1 MTLQEILR
9 RKGSK
14 VHSISP
20 DATLDDVVQKLVEYN
35 CGSLVVCERG
45 HDGQASGTLIGIVTE
60 RDILRACAARRGPLD
75 QIIVRDAMS
84 RDLIT
89 GTPDDSIEDTMGLMT
104 DRRIR
109 HLPILVDDR
118 LAGMISIGDVVK
130 AHHDEVA
137 MENHYLK
144 SYIQS

>member
-20 DATLDDVVQKLVEYN
+20 DATLDDVVQKLVENN
-35 CGSLVVCERG
+35 CGSLVVCEPSADG
-45 HDGQASGTLIGIVTE
+45 HDSGTLIGIVTE
-60 RDILRACAARRGPLD
+60 RDILRACASRRGPLT
-75 QIIVRDAMS
+75 QIMVRDAMT
-84 RDLIT
+84 RDPIT
-89 GTPDDSIEDTMGLMT
+89 GTPDDSIDDTMGLMT
-104 DRRIR
+104 ERRIR
-109 HLPILVDDR
+109 HLPILVNDR

-137 MENHYLK
+137 LENHYLK

>member
-9 RKGSK
+9 VKGSR
-14 VHSISP
+14 VHGIRVE
-20 DATLDDVVQKLVEYN
+20 ATLDDVVQTLTEHN
-35 CGSLVVCERG
+35 CGSLVVSERAG
-45 HDGQASGTLIGIVTE
+45 DSPGKVVGIITE

-75 QIIVRDAMS
+75 SLSVADFMTRDMV
-84 RDLIT
+84 T
-89 GTPDDSIEDTMGLMT
+89 GSPSDSVEETMGLMT

-109 HLPILVDDR
+109 HLPILDQGELV
-118 LAGMISIGDVVK
+118 GIISIGDVVK
-130 AHHDEVA
+130 ALHDQAA

>member
-9 RKGSK
+9 VKGSR
-14 VHSISP
+14 VHGIRVE
-20 DATLDDVVQKLVEYN
+20 ATLDDVVQTLTEHN
-35 CGSLVVCERG
+35 CGSLVVSERPG
-45 HDGQASGTLIGIVTE
+45 DSPGKVVGIITE

-75 QIIVRDAMS
+75 SLKVADFMTRDMV
-84 RDLIT
+84 T
-89 GTPDDSIEDTMGLMT
+89 GTPSDSVEETMGLMT

-109 HLPILVDDR
+109 HLPILDQGELVG
-118 LAGMISIGDVVK
+118 LISIGDVVK
-130 AHHDEVA
+130 ALHDQAA

>member
-9 RKGSK
+9 VKGSR
-14 VHSISP
+14 VHGIRI
-20 DATLDDVVQKLVEYN
+20 DATLDDVVQTLTEHN
-35 CGSLVVCERG
+35 CGSLVVSER
-45 HDGQASGTLIGIVTE
+45 DGNVAGIITE

-75 QIIVRDAMS
+75 QLKVADFMTRNMV
-84 RDLIT
+84 T
-89 GTPDDSIEDTMGLMT
+89 GSPTDSVEETMGLMT

-109 HLPILVDDR
+109 HLPILDQGE
-118 LAGMISIGDVVK
+118 LAGLISIGDVVK
-130 AHHDEVA
+130 TLHDQAA

>member
-20 DATLDDVVQKLVEYN
+20 DATLDDVVQKLVEHN

-45 HDGQASGTLIGIVTE
+45 HDGQDSGTLIGIITE
-60 RDILRACAARRGPLD
+60 RDILRACAARRGPLEE
-75 QIIVRDAMS
+75 INVRDAMS
-84 RDLIT
+84 RELIT

-104 DRRIR
+104 ERRIR

-118 LAGMISIGDVVK
+118 LAGLISIGDVVK

>member
-20 DATLDDVVQKLVEYN
+20 DATLDDVVQKLVEFN

-45 HDGQASGTLIGIVTE
+45 HDGHESGTLIGIVTE

-75 QIIVRDAMS
+75 AIKVRDAMS

-104 DRRIR
+104 ERRIR